1 MSEDTPGLDL
11 ERLADWLHGRVETA
25 GPLRAEVIAGGKSNL
40 TYVVGDG
47 TREFIVRRPPMGH
60 VLATA
65 HDMTREYKVMAALQS
80 TAVPVP
86 TTYVLCEDDQVLG
99 APFYLME
106 KVAGVPYRLASE
118 LEPLGAERT
127 RRISQGLV
135 QTLATLHDV
144 DPGLVGLGDFG
155 RPDGFLER
163 QVRRWRKQLEASH
176 SRDLPDADR
185 LHDRLAA
192 AVPTQ
197 SANGIV
203 HGDYRL
209 DNVLIDDLG
218 RSAAVIDWEM
228 ATLGDPLTDLALML
242 LYHRLAELVGTAVA
256 DASTAPGFLTET
268 EILEHYGAQSSRDLS
283 NLGWYVGLAA
293 YKLAGIL
300 EGIHYRY
307 VQGQTVGSG
316 FDHVGEAVHPLLA
329 TGLEALKEQ

>member
-11 ERLADWLHGRVETA
+11 DRLADWLQGRVETA

-40 TYVVGDG
+40 TYVVSDD

-65 HDMTREYKVMAALQS
+65 HDMTREYKVMAALQN

-86 TTYVLCEDDQVLG
+86 TTYVLCEDDEILG
-99 APFYLME
+99 ASFYLME

-118 LEPLGAERT
+118 LEPLGADRA

-135 QTLATLHDV
+135 QTLATLHEV
-144 DPGLVGLGDFG
+144 DPDAVGLGDFG

-163 QVRRWRKQLEASH
+163 QVRRWRQQLES
-176 SRDLPDADR
+176 SYNRDLPDADR

-192 AVPTQ
+192 AVPVQ

-209 DNVLIDDLG
+209 DNVLTDDQD

-242 LYHRLAELVGTAVA
+242 LYHRLAELVGSAVT

-268 EILEHYGAQSSRDLS
+268 EILAHYGAESSRDLS

-307 VQGQTVGSG
+307 RQGQTVGPG
-316 FDHVGEAVHPLLA
+316 FDQVGEAVYPLLA
-329 TGLEALKEQ
+329 TGLDALKEH